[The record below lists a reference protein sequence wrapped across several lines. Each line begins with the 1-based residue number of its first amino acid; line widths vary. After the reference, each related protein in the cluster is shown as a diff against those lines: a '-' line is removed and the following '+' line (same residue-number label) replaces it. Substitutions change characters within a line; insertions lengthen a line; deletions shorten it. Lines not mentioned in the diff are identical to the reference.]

1 MDVTRYIF
9 QSPYSNQIQ
18 IGRPDVSSSSNSTS
32 DASTK
37 NNPVGN
43 VTNLDTVVEQK
54 SKVAANTDKILDM
67 YV

>member
-9 QSPYSNQIQ
+9 QSPYSNQVQ
-18 IGRPDVSSSSNSTS
+18 IGRSDVSSSSNSTS

-54 SKVAANTDKILDM
+54 SKVAANPDKILDM

>member
-1 MDVTRYIF
+1 MEVTRYIF
-9 QSPYSNQIQ
+9 QSPYSNQVQ
-18 IGRPDVSSSSNSTS
+18 IGRPDVNSSSSSTN

-43 VTNLDTVVEQK
+43 VTNLDAVVEQK
-54 SKVAANTDKILDM
+54 SKVAANPDKILDM